1 MKSNTN
7 LTEGGIFRTL
17 IRFAIPVL
25 FALFLQS
32 LYGAVDLIV
41 VGQFATTADVSGVST
56 GSQLMHTV
64 TNLITGLSMGV
75 TVMVGNRIGEKKP
88 KEAGQAI
95 GTGIV
100 LFLLVACITMAVMIP
115 LSSVLA
121 HALNAPQEAFE
132 NTVSYLRICFSG
144 LIFITAYN
152 ILGSI
157 FRGIGDSVT
166 PLVTVAISCVL
177 NILCD
182 LLFVAVFHLG
192 ASGAALATVLSQAVS
207 VATSFILIRRKKL
220 PIEFSA
226 KDLKLDMSI
235 AKRQLKIGFPIA
247 LSDLLVGFSF
257 LVIQAV
263 VNRISLVASA
273 GIGVGEKVCSFIMLV
288 PSAFA
293 QAMTAFVA
301 QNIGA
306 EKPERASKALL
317 YGIITSVCFGI
328 LMFYLA
334 FFHGDAL
341 ARLFDNDVQVISAAH
356 SYLKAYGIDC
366 MLTPFLFCMIGYF
379 NGYGRTTFVMFQG
392 IFSAFC
398 IRTPLAILFGN
409 LKSTSL
415 FLIGLSTPCASIIQ
429 IIMGMIM
436 LVHIK
441 KQRLN
446 GNLSSKL

>member
-1 MKSNTN
+1 MVQKNTT

-25 FALFLQS
+25 FALLLQS

-41 VGQFATTADVSGVST
+41 VGQFASTADVSGVST
-56 GSQLMHTV
+56 GSQLLHTV
-64 TNLITGLSMGV
+64 TGLITGLSMGV
-75 TVMVGNRIGEKKP
+75 TVMVGNRIGEQRP
-88 KEAGQAI
+88 REAGKAI

-100 LFLLVACITMAVMIP
+100 FFLFLACVMMAITIP
-115 LSSVLA
+115 LSPMLA
-121 HALNAPQEAFE
+121 NALNAPTEAFS
-132 NTVSYLRICFSG
+132 NTVSYLRICFAG

-166 PLVTVAISCVL
+166 PLITVAISCVL
-177 NILCD
+177 NIVCD

-207 VATSFILIRRKKL
+207 VITSFLLIRRKQL
-220 PIEFSA
+220 PIEFSR

-235 AKRQLKIGFPIA
+235 AKTQLRIGFPIA

-306 EKPERASKALL
+306 EKPQRASKALF
-317 YGIITSVCFGI
+317 YGILTSVCFGVF
-328 LMFYLA
+328 MFYMA
-334 FFHGDAL
+334 FFHGDML
-341 ARLFDNDVQVISAAH
+341 AMLFDNEPEVVAAAH

-379 NGYGRTTFVMFQG
+379 NGYGKTTFVMFQG

-398 IRTPLAILFGN
+398 IRTPLAILFSN
-409 LKSTSL
+409 FMNTSL
-415 FLIGLSTPCASIIQ
+415 FLIGLSTPCASVIQ
-429 IIMGMIM
+429 IIMGMAM

-441 KQRLN
+441 KTAIKWQ
-446 GNLSSKL
+446 S